1 MSDILL
7 YYTLVFISIIYMLSG
22 VEIYLLLCVEI
33 YLLLGVKILYTYI
46 FWWNMLLCVIW
57 CIIIIKW
64 GRDIFNL

>member
-46 FWWNMLLCVIW
+46 F
-57 CIIIIKW
+57 
-64 GRDIFNL
+64 